1 MNPLPLHTV
10 PCVVCGAAF
19 QTTQPVHAK
28 YCSEACRRQGR
39 REKDRLRYPLHPR
52 KAYGPRKPRAV
63 PVEAGEAE
71 IEEEPQKA
79 RGPRFAAQT
88 TTCLACHSIGE
99 RQSACRRCGGWL
111 A

>member
-10 PCVVCGAAF
+10 PCVVCGTPF

-28 YCSEACRRQGR
+28 YCSEGCRRER
-39 REKDRLRYPLHPR
+39 KREKDRLRYQFHPR
-52 KAYGPRKPRAV
+52 KPYGPRKPRAV
-63 PVEAGEAE
+63 PVEAE
-71 IEEEPQKA
+71 IEEEPQRT
-79 RGPRFAAQT
+79 RGPRFAAET
-88 TTCLACHSIGE
+88 TTCLACHSIGA